1 MSTFIKNR
9 VFGAPVSE
17 DVKDFFKNLQKGIF
31 DIDPTDSIE
40 AGKYKDYLGD
50 RTPFVRMWS
59 AVQVSGSAVDPV
71 TNVKTQRKITKYF
84 VVNDNN
90 QESYSNFD
98 VNKPIKI
105 GHKKFATPSF
115 TSPDR
120 VAQLTDNPRF
130 RPAAGITAVTTKTE
144 GALGVIKSTTVEF
157 TVYNFEDFQDIFLPY
172 FLRPGARIVV
182 DYGWTLNNAPTLYD
196 LDDII
201 KNADDELSDFYTNV
215 YGTKTKGKHDGEG
228 WVNHP
233 EHKGFVDT

>member
-31 DIDPTDSIE
+31 DAAPTDSIE

-59 AVQVSGSAVDPV
+59 AVQVSGSIVDPE
-71 TNVKTQRKITKYF
+71 TKVKTQTKTTKYF

-90 QESYSNFD
+90 EESYSNFD

-130 RPAAGITAVTTKTE
+130 RPAAGITGVTTKTE

-157 TVYNFEDFQDIFLPY
+157 TVYNFEDFQDIFLP
-172 FLRPGARIVV
+172 
-182 DYGWTLNNAPTLYD
+182 
-196 LDDII
+196 
-201 KNADDELSDFYTNV
+201 
-215 YGTKTKGKHDGEG
+215 
-228 WVNHP
+228 
-233 EHKGFVDT
+233 

>member
-90 QESYSNFD
+90 QESYSGFEI
-98 VNKPIKI
+98 NKPRD
-105 GHKKFATPSF
+105 
-115 TSPDR
+115 TSPGR
-120 VAQLTDNPRF
+120 IVQLQDNPRF
-130 RPAAGITAVTTKTE
+130 RPAAGITGVTTKTE

-157 TVYNFEDFQDIFLPY
+157 TVYNFEDFQAY
-172 FLRPGARIVV
+172 
-182 DYGWTLNNAPTLYD
+182 
-196 LDDII
+196 
-201 KNADDELSDFYTNV
+201 
-215 YGTKTKGKHDGEG
+215 
-228 WVNHP
+228 
-233 EHKGFVDT
+233 